1 MSFVERM
8 KSEENVVLF
17 VEGLPRNCST
27 AEAGNRK
34 NGVEVEWT
42 SSSVPVEQ
50 LDAALRR
57 DRNLTLRFG
66 ERLLADSEL
75 APRRLEQQRGYLP

>member
-1 MSFVERM
+1 MAIAR
-8 KSEENVVLF
+8 
-17 VEGLPRNCST
+17 T
-27 AEAGNRK
+27 D
-34 NGVEVEWT
+34 NGMEVEWI

-66 ERLLADSEL
+66 ERLLADLEHCGPSHSSSSL
-75 APRRLEQQRGYLP
+75 AS